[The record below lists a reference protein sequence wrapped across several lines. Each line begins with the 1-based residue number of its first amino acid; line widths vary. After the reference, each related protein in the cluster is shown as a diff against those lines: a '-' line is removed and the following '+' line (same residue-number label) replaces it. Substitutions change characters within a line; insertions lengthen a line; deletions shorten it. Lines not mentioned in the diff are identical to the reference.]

1 MHYKYKK
8 SVKHHSVWA
17 LISDVCPFHD
27 QGIIIQFRSVR
38 WNGKKNITKQNK
50 KELSLFCMYAFS
62 ACHLSE
68 KKGEMCRRCKLT
80 EAAGMTEICQSM
92 SRQYGGFMTSLN
104 LFNIST
110 GSSLVTWIQFSTDLI
125 NSCRWLVDNIC
136 LFSDFQVLLEQSVH
150 SGMPKFQQSLP
161 GVIWHRLWT
170 VNGVN
175 HKWNMPNILGIGL

>member
-1 MHYKYKK
+1 MKWEKK
-8 SVKHHSVWA
+8 HNK
-17 LISDVCPFHD
+17 
-27 QGIIIQFRSVR
+27 
-38 WNGKKNITKQNK
+38 TKQK
-50 KELSLFCMYAFS
+50 RTMPFLYVRFFCLPFIR
-62 ACHLSE
+62 